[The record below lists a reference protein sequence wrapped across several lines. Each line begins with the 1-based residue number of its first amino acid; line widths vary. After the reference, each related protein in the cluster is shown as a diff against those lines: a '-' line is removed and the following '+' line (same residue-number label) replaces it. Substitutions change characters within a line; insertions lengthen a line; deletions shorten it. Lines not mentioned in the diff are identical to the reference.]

1 MSPAA
6 IETTQ
11 TPAHSNSTLMAPEF
25 GLTRIRSRGCH
36 HRRRE
41 SAREPISGDKPA
53 LMLVDDP
60 MVTNGLSHLSPEE
73 AIKGERDSVPIGS
86 DSDDYS

>member
-1 MSPAA
+1 
-6 IETTQ
+6 
-11 TPAHSNSTLMAPEF
+11 
-25 GLTRIRSRGCH
+25 
-36 HRRRE
+36 
-41 SAREPISGDKPA
+41 
-53 LMLVDDP
+53 MLVDDP